1 MLECSVEKQS
11 AKKTKQGQR
20 PALDF
25 SSFTPVPSP
34 IVSFLEWLRLVA
46 PPVFPPSDL
55 DHTRPTDTNVTYR
68 HVAGRLNCEWITR
81 T

>member
-1 MLECSVEKQS
+1 LSVEKP
-11 AKKTKQGQR
+11 ATKKTKQGQR

-25 SSFTPVPSP
+25 SSFLPVPSDCFF
-34 IVSFLEWLRLVA
+34 SGVA
-46 PPVFPPSDL
+46 AIGRAAGFPPSDL
-55 DHTRPTDTNVTYR
+55 DHTRPTDNNVTYR